1 MTGTPR
7 WLFWHRRDL
16 RLADNLGLAAA
27 AAATPALTGVMVLD
41 PAELAQ
47 VALAPARRW
56 FLAESLKELAGRW
69 HAAGSRLLLLQ
80 GDPAALL
87 PRLAAACGAG
97 VVVWNKGVEPFERER
112 DRRVAAALQS
122 DGVKVLAD
130 WDQLL
135 VPPETIRTGGG
146 DPYRVYGPF
155 LRNWRG
161 RVERRAAAGELD
173 PRPAPHQLLD
183 LDPAALPPPEL
194 WQALPRLEAVPSADG
209 LLAIASPG
217 IGQRLQSGAQ
227 ARPGADLPAKAMG
240 LDGLAGGGSRG
251 AVAPLPSAS
260 AAADPSAVSLL
271 PFDPALCPCRP
282 GEAAA
287 LAQLEAFVDGG
298 AIAAYGEGRN
308 LPAEAGTSALSA
320 ALRFGTLSP
329 RQAWS
334 SAALARL
341 SARSEEA
348 LASIT
353 VWEQEL
359 CWREFYQQALFHF
372 PELADGPYRPQWRH
386 FPWENDPERLAAWQ
400 QGLTGM
406 PIVDAALR
414 QLVQSG
420 WMHNRPRMIVASY
433 LVKDLICD
441 WRLGERFFME
451 HLVDG
456 DLAANNGGWQWSA
469 SSGMDPKPLRIFN
482 PATQAGKFDPEAAYI
497 RTWLPE
503 LAHVATG
510 DLISGRLGALER
522 RGYPE
527 PIVDHKLQQARF
539 KALHAGLPRG

>member
-1 MTGTPR
+1 MASAR

-27 AAATPALTGVMVLD
+27 AASTPAVTGVVVLD
-41 PAELAQ
+41 SAELAAMHQ
-47 VALAPARRW
+47 APARRW
-56 FLAESLKELAGRW
+56 FLAESLRELSARW
-69 HAAGSRLLLLQ
+69 QAAGSRLLILQ
-80 GDPAALL
+80 GDPVELL
-87 PRLAAACGAG
+87 PRLAAASGAA
-97 VVVWNKGVEPFERER
+97 VVAWNRGVEPAERER
-112 DRRVAAALQS
+112 DRRVAAALQG
-122 DGVKVLAD
+122 DGVKVLVD

-135 VPPETIRTGGG
+135 VPPETIFTGAG

-161 RVERRAAAGELD
+161 QVERRATAGELD
-173 PRPAPHQLLD
+173 PRPAPRELLD
-183 LDPAALPPPEL
+183 LDPASLPRPEL
-194 WQALPRLEAVPSADG
+194 WAALPLLEMLSSPTQLAAIAAASGDPGARGVRPGEAGGAPSADACANAD
-209 LLAIASPG
+209 LWTIRAFN
-217 IGQRLQSGAQ
+217 
-227 ARPGADLPAKAMG
+227 GAD
-240 LDGLAGGGSRG
+240 
-251 AVAPLPSAS
+251 
-260 AAADPSAVSLL
+260 
-271 PFDPALCPCRP
+271 LCPCRP

-287 LAQLEAFVDGG
+287 QAQLEAFADGP
-298 AIAAYGEGRN
+298 ALARYDEGRN
-308 LPAEAGTSALSA
+308 LPGEAGTSALSA

-329 RQAWS
+329 RQAW
-334 SAALARL
+334 AAAAMARFA
-341 SARSEEA
+341 ARSDEA

-386 FPWENDPERLAAWQ
+386 FPWENDQQRLAAWQ
-400 QGLTGM
+400 DGLTGM
-406 PIVDAALR
+406 PIVDAAMR
-414 QLVQSG
+414 QLVESG

-482 PATQAGKFDPEAAYI
+482 PATQAAKFDPEATYI

-503 LAHVATG
+503 LAHVATA
-510 DLISGRLGALER
+510 DLISGRIGALER

-527 PIVDHKLQQARF
+527 AIVDHKLQQARF
-539 KALHAGLPRG
+539 KAMHAALPRG

>member
-1 MTGTPR
+1 MTPPR

-27 AAATPALTGVMVLD
+27 AAATPAVTGVVVLD
-41 PAELAQ
+41 PAALAQ
-47 VALAPARRW
+47 TALAPSRRW
-56 FLAESLKELAGRW
+56 FLAESLKELTGRW
-69 HAAGSRLLLLQ
+69 QAAGSRLLLLQ
-80 GDPAALL
+80 GDPVVLL
-87 PRLAAACGAG
+87 PRLAAACGAPM
-97 VVVWNKGVEPFERER
+97 VVWNKGVEPCERER

-130 WDQLL
+130 WEQLL

-161 RVERRAAAGELD
+161 QVERHAAAGALD
-173 PRPAPHQLLD
+173 PRPAPHELLD
-183 LDPAALPPPEL
+183 LDPAALPRPEL
-194 WQALPRLEAVPSADG
+194 WQGLPWLETVPAPED
-209 LLAIASPG
+209 LAAIA
-217 IGQRLQSGAQ
+217 
-227 ARPGADLPAKAMG
+227 DLG
-240 LDGLAGGGSRG
+240 HD
-251 AVAPLPSAS
+251 
-260 AAADPSAVSLL
+260 AATPLL
-271 PFDPALCPCRP
+271 PFSPELCPCRP

-287 LAQLEAFVDGG
+287 LAQLEAFADGG
-298 AIAAYGEGRN
+298 AMAGYEEGRN
-308 LPAEAGTSALSA
+308 LPAESGTSALSA

-329 RQAWS
+329 RQAW
-334 SAALARL
+334 AAAAMARL

-372 PELADGPYRPQWRH
+372 PELAAGPYRPQWRH
-386 FPWENDPERLAAWQ
+386 FPWENDPQRLAAWQ

-414 QLVQSG
+414 QLVQCG

-441 WRLGERFFME
+441 WRLGEQFFME

-503 LAHVATG
+503 LAHVPTA
-510 DLISGRLGALER
+510 DLISGRIGALER

-527 PIVDHKLQQARF
+527 PIVDHKHQQARF
-539 KALHAGLPRG
+539 KALHAALPRG